1 MRKTSRP
8 SAKVAICIASLVAVA
23 ALATAC
29 NTVKGVGQDIQS
41 GAEAT
46 ERAISGD

>member
-1 MRKTSRP
+1 MRSR
-8 SAKVAICIASLVAVA
+8 SRSIVKATLAIGTLVALA
-23 ALATAC
+23 ALASAC